1 MKNPPPIVEEEEG
14 DGKGK
19 YLMNLLS
26 VRVRILNVFFFF
38 LVVLVVLVLKQKG
51 KGGKKDDK
59 KKDAKKDDKKKGKG
73 EEEEAK
79 EVPPPLTGPSQ
90 LSMLMHAAIKSEF
103 LFFYLFFF
111 FSFFSM
117 TLTFLFP
124 PLPSCV
130 LSVTSAKSA

>member
-1 MKNPPPIVEEEEG
+1 MT
-14 DGKGK
+14 GKVSRHMLLDATVM
-19 YLMNLLS
+19 YLLS
-26 VRVRILNVFFFF
+26 VRVRILNVFSF
-38 LVVLVVLVLKQKG
+38 LVVLVVLVLKQTG

-103 LFFYLFFF
+103 FFLFFLSLFLFF
-111 FSFFSM
+111 S
-117 TLTFLFP
+117 P
-124 PLPSCV
+124 
-130 LSVTSAKSA
+130 